1 MTGEL
6 RLERYDAGTV
16 AAIYP
21 ELVQLY
27 TDTHRDLAADP
38 FYSIKRFEAYFAKQR
53 AHDGFELVT
62 ARTLGRLVGVI
73 FGFSELGGEQFG
85 LCELMVSPNYQ
96 RRGIAKRLHDELLRR
111 NGSPPSELGHVYLP
125 CFPEAIQIRPF
136 AYLSA
141 GGEAQRGGNVRSA
154 GVSSEPTRHPSTA
167 LGRGNSQILNHGHL
181 FLGCPRGE
189 WSSADKLSRICPE
202 VAHEGEWQK
211 LGPDLI

>member
-53 AHDGFELVT
+53 AHAGFELVT

-111 NGSPPSELGHVYLP
+111 RPERRADLYVRKDNAPAQAAYKTRGWAAYGAIRSRRLVKIPPVLG
-125 CFPEAIQIRPF
+125 
-136 AYLSA
+136 
-141 GGEAQRGGNVRSA
+141 
-154 GVSSEPTRHPSTA
+154 
-167 LGRGNSQILNHGHL
+167 
-181 FLGCPRGE
+181 
-189 WSSADKLSRICPE
+189 ADP
-202 VAHEGEWQK
+202 
-211 LGPDLI
+211 